1 MPRIFPFLAVRPSP
15 DLVERVVG
23 LPRDVETRDEAI
35 ALSKDNPL
43 SFLHV
48 CHAEADVPAPLSSPD
63 PRVPA
68 QAARAWNEFLERGV
82 FVRGD
87 RPRVFVYRQSGL
99 VAGVPHRQTG
109 LLCCVSLEDYDNGR
123 IKKHEKTRAAKEEA
137 HVAFLN
143 AVQAHTAPVL
153 LAFHEDRAIVE
164 LLARATEGEPLYE
177 FEDTIH
183 HEVWRVDDET
193 PFVRAFERHESLYIA
208 DGHHRS
214 AAASRVSAMIRE
226 QRDIAARG
234 AHEFDR
240 YLVAL
245 FPSSELKILPFHRA
259 VTDLGNLTPER
270 FLDELAKVATIDHI
284 DSPGAIASDP
294 LASGAVALRFAG
306 DPPTAWRRATF
317 RPDLIDKNDPVAK
330 LDVALLSDLVLGPI
344 LDITDPRSDPR
355 LNTLGGADA
364 LAELERQLASG
375 EAAVGFVLH
384 PTSFAEMAAVA
395 DAGLTMPPKSTCF
408 EPKIRPGLLAHML
421 D

>member
-23 LPRDVETRDEAI
+23 LRRDVETRDEAI

-48 CHAEADVPAPLSSPD
+48 CHAEADVPAPLSNPD

-68 QAARAWNEFLERGV
+68 QAAKAWNAFLDQGV

-109 LLCCVSLEDYDNGR
+109 LLCCVGLEDYDNGR

-153 LAFHEDRAIVE
+153 LAFQHDQAIID
-164 LLARATEGEPLYE
+164 LLSVASEGDPLYE
-177 FEDTIH
+177 FDDVIH

-193 PFVRAFERHESLYIA
+193 PFVRAFENHESLYIA

-234 AHEFDR
+234 AHDVDR

-259 VTDLGNLTPER
+259 VTDLGNLTPEQ
-270 FLDELAKVATIDHI
+270 FLDELAKVATIDSI
-284 DSPGAIASDP
+284 DSPTSVVSGAI
-294 LASGAVALRFAG
+294 ALRFAS
-306 DPPTAWRRATF
+306 DPPTTWRRATF
-317 RPDLIDKNDPVAK
+317 RSDLINRDDPVAQ
-330 LDVALLSDLVLGPI
+330 LDVALLNDLVLGPI

-384 PTSFAEMAAVA
+384 PTSFEEMAAVA

>member
-1 MPRIFPFLAVRPSP
+1 MLRIFPFLAVHPAS
-15 DLVERVVG
+15 DVVAKVVG
-23 LPRDVETRDEAI
+23 LRRDVETREEAI

-48 CHAEADVPAPLSSPD
+48 CHAEADVPEPLANPD
-63 PRVPA
+63 PRVPE
-68 QAARAWNEFLERGV
+68 QAARAWNDFLAKGV
-82 FVRGD
+82 FVTGD
-87 RPRVFVYRQSGL
+87 RPRVFVYRQSGM
-99 VAGVPHRQTG
+99 VAGEPHVQTG
-109 LLCCVSLEDYDNGR
+109 LICCVSLQDYDEGR

-137 HVAFLN
+137 HVAFLS
-143 AVQAHTAPVL
+143 AVRAHTAPVL
-153 LAFHEDRAIVE
+153 LAFEHDRRIID

-177 FEDTIH
+177 FEDSIRH
-183 HEVWRVDDET
+183 QVWRVDDES
-193 PFVRAFERHESLYIA
+193 PFVRAFERHDALYIA

-214 AAASRVSAMIRE
+214 AAASRVSEMLRT
-226 QRDIAARG
+226 QRDIPARG

-259 VTDLGNLTPER
+259 VADLGNLTPER

-284 DSPGAIASDP
+284 DSPSSIVSGAIAI
-294 LASGAVALRFAG
+294 RFANNSTPG
-306 DPPTAWRRATF
+306 WRRAAF
-317 RPDLIDKNDPVAK
+317 RPDLIDRADPVRR
-330 LDVALLSDLVLGPI
+330 LDVALLNDLVLGPI

-364 LAELERQLASG
+364 LTELERQLASG
-375 EAAVGFVLH
+375 EAAVGFALH
-384 PTSFAEMAAVA
+384 PTRFAEMAAVA